1 MEALMF
7 RSRVDQA
14 LTHRRRALHKLRIG
28 DRIGF
33 LKEMDGAKFFLKLA
47 REWKAKQ

>member
-1 MEALMF
+1 METLML

-14 LTHRRRALHKLRIG
+14 LTRRRRAHHKLRIG

-47 REWKAKQ
+47 REWKVRK

>member
-1 MEALMF
+1 MEAVMF
-7 RSRVDQA
+7 RNRVEQA
-14 LTHRRRALHKLRIG
+14 LNYRRRAIHKLRIG

-47 REWKAKQ
+47 REWKVKQ